1 MKRLLKNK
9 LIGNTLIFTISTI
22 LNKGMNF
29 FLLPI
34 LTFYLSKS
42 DYGHLG
48 FIVSVVAIAS
58 IYIGLW
64 PSNFIMAKFSSF
76 GKEKMSLYMYNIF
89 IITFVTF
96 LLVLGVM
103 FAFENSLFV
112 NFENRAEL
120 IVLIS
125 VYTLFV
131 VIFNIFNTIIQLEK
145 NALKYALFQSIYMF
159 SSLGLALLLIIVFH
173 FDWHGKFY
181 AELFVLSLLCIYIF
195 YYLIKEGYLR
205 FSFDLDKLRELFSYL
220 FPMTFHVIGLF
231 LMGTADKVF
240 LAKYLNLEVVG
251 IYTIAMTMSIIVN
264 IVYDSAIKAWEPYF
278 FEKIA
283 TGKQADMNFIL
294 KSLVL
299 YEGFVIVAAFVYIQL
314 VPYIFAFMINA
325 KFDDALAVI
334 PLLVIGFSFEGLRKP
349 LASFLMH
356 KNKVKTLG
364 VISFIAAFINIGLN
378 IVLIQKYGINGAA
391 YATIAAF
398 SFLYVVTFIL
408 VFKYYDLTSVIMRWR
423 K

>member
-1 MKRLLKNK
+1 
-9 LIGNTLIFTISTI
+9 
-22 LNKGMNF
+22 MNF
-29 FLLPI
+29 FLLPV

-76 GKEKMSLYMYNIF
+76 GKEKMSLYMYNIL
-89 IITFVTF
+89 IITAVTF
-96 LLVLGVM
+96 FLCMGLM
-103 FAFENSLFV
+103 FLFQDSLFA
-112 NFENRAEL
+112 NFENKSEL

-125 VYTLFV
+125 IYTLFV

-145 NALKYALFQSIYMF
+145 NAFKYALFQSIYMF

-181 AELFVLSLLCIYIF
+181 AELLILFLLCIYIF
-195 YYLIKEGYLR
+195 YYFIKEGYLS
-205 FSFDLDKLRELFSYL
+205 FSYDVAKLKELFAYL

-240 LAKYLNLEVVG
+240 LAKYLTLEAVG

-278 FEKIA
+278 FEKIQTSKA
-283 TGKQADMNFIL
+283 SDMNFIIKTL
-294 KSLVL
+294 LL
-299 YEGFVIVAAFVYIQL
+299 YEAFVIVSAFVYIQL
-314 VPYIFAFMINA
+314 VPYIFDIMIDE
-325 KFDDALAVI
+325 KFNDSLHYI

-349 LASFLMH
+349 LASFLMYQDR
-356 KNKVKTLG
+356 VKTLG
-364 VISFIAAFINIGLN
+364 FISLVAAIVN
-378 IVLIQKYGINGAA
+378 IVLNIILIKIFGISGAA

-398 SFLYVVTFIL
+398 ALLYFVTLGL
-408 VFKYYDLTSVIMRWR
+408 VFKYYDLRWQS
-423 K
+423 